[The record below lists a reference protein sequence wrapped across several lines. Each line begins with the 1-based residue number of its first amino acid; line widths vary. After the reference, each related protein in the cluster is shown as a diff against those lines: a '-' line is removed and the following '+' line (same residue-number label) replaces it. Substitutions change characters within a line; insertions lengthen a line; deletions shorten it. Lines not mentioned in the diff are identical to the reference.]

1 MTTPLGDPV
10 FQPTRVLAAA
20 TFTDVGSYVFNT
32 SGLGTAVF
40 VLTGTP
46 SVFACAFEA
55 SHDGVTYFAVQAV
68 PVAGGAPVTA
78 LAALSA
84 SSGVAYRV
92 SIAGFLRA
100 RVRITSLTGTA
111 AIAASGGAS
120 AGLTQLL
127 AAVDAPASPISIT
140 DSTGTNN
147 LSVDGSGNALVKL
160 AAGTA
165 LAGGVKLIDAG
176 GSNAAAV
183 DSSGNVA
190 VKAVA
195 GTAVIGKVGIDQTTP
210 GTTNAVA
217 VTNSGFGQSAVATGG
232 ASVSRVISA
241 ASTNATVVKG
251 SAGSLY
257 GVIATNTTAT
267 IYYLKFYNKATSPT
281 VGTDTPV
288 ITIPLLAG
296 QTVQAQ
302 FPTGIAFATGIGLA
316 LTGAG
321 ADNDSTN
328 AATGVYLH
336 AFYA

>member
-10 FQPTRVLAAA
+10 FQPTRVLAAT

-68 PVAGGAPVTA
+68 PVAGGAPVTT

-84 SSGVAYRV
+84 ASGVAYRV

-100 RVRITSLTGTA
+100 RVRITSLTGSA
-111 AIAASGGAS
+111 SVAASGGAS

-127 AAVDAPASPISIT
+127 ATVDAPSSPISLT
-140 DSTGTNN
+140 DSTGTYN
-147 LSVDGSGNALVKL
+147 LVVDSSGNAAVKL
-160 AAGTA
+160 VAGSA
-165 LAGGVKLIDAG
+165 LAGGFKLIDTG
-176 GSNAAAV
+176 GTNAAAV

-190 VKAVA
+190 VKAAA

-217 VTNSGFGQSAVATGG
+217 VTNSGFPQNAAATGG
-232 ASVSRVISA
+232 ATPSKYFSA
-241 ASTNATVVKG
+241 ASTNATSVKG
-251 SAGSLY
+251 SAGTLY
-257 GVIATNTTAT
+257 GIVAVNTTAT
-267 IYYLKFYNKATSPT
+267 TYYLKFYNKASSPT

-288 ITIPLLAG
+288 LTIPLLANASY
-296 QTVQAQ
+296 QSQ
-302 FPTGIAFATGIGLA
+302 FPTGAAFGTGIAFA
-316 LTGAG
+316 LTGA
-321 ADNDSTN
+321 APDNDVTN
-328 AATGVYLH
+328 AATGVTINLLT
-336 AFYA
+336 A